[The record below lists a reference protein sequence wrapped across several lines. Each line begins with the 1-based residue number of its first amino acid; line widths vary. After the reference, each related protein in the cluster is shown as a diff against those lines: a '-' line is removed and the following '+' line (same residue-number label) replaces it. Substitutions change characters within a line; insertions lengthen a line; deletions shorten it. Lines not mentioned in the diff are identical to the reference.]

1 MAKRKDNKTLAEN
14 RKARHDYFVDEAM
27 EAGIALVGTEVKSI
41 RNGRVNLKDCY
52 ADINNG
58 EIFINNMHISP
69 YEQGNIFNVDPLRK
83 RKLLLHKSE
92 IQRLI
97 GIVQQQGVALIPLS
111 LYLKN
116 GRVKVNLGVWEG
128 FVEVRKTTTREIQ
141 CLKRLIRERWID
153 NLRKEIDIRFFSR
166 RYLEEKVIILILK
179 LYLLSTFFIFKSSNF
194 CLLLIYKVLD

>member
-116 GRVKVNLGVWEG
+116 GRVKVNLVVCRGKKNYDKRDTMLE
-128 FVEVRKTTTREIQ
+128 KAHKREMDRQ
-141 CLKRLIRERWID
+141 LKER
-153 NLRKEIDIRFFSR
+153 N
-166 RYLEEKVIILILK
+166 RY
-179 LYLLSTFFIFKSSNF
+179 
-194 CLLLIYKVLD
+194 